1 MANQEN
7 DTAQAERRHQ
17 ILEAALKVFSTK
29 GFQKA
34 TNKDIAEAAGISPG
48 LIYWYFKD
56 KQDLFLS
63 IIRERAPIFT
73 MLAQTEQLMGLP
85 PEQALVLVARAFL
98 GAYHSP
104 VMVGIFRMLISEA
117 IRFPQIAEMFYSQGL
132 STVLHALSAYMA
144 RQMEAGRLRQ
154 GEPMLAARTFMGMLV
169 VHILA
174 REVLRQPEAIA
185 LSDQQVIDNAVA
197 VFLHGMRPDSV

>member
-1 MANQEN
+1 MAHQEN
-7 DTAQAERRHQ
+7 DTAQVERRHQ
-17 ILEAALKVFSTK
+17 ILEAALKVFSVK

-73 MLAQTEQLMGLP
+73 MLAQTDQLMGLP
-85 PEQALVLVARAFL
+85 PEQGLALVARAFL

-104 VMVGIFRMLISEA
+104 VMVGLFRMLISEV
-117 IRFPQIAEMFYSQGL
+117 IRFPQMAEMFYNQGL
-132 STVLHALSAYMA
+132 GAVLHALSAYMA
-144 RQMEAGRLRQ
+144 HQMETGLLRQ
-154 GEPMLAARTFMGMLV
+154 GDPMLAARSFMGLLI

-174 REVLRQPEAIA
+174 REVIRQPEALA

-197 VFLHGMRPDSV
+197 VFLYGMAPDSV

>member
-1 MANQEN
+1 MASQEN
-7 DTAQAERRHQ
+7 DTAQAERRRQ

-63 IIRERAPIFT
+63 IIRERAPIFN
-73 MLAQTEQLMGLP
+73 MLAQTDQLVDLP
-85 PEQALVLVARAFL
+85 PEQGLALVARAFL
-98 GAYHSP
+98 SAYQSP
-104 VMVGIFRMLISEA
+104 TTVGLFRMLISEV
-117 IRFPQIAEMFYSQGL
+117 IRFPEMADMFYTQGL
-132 STVLHALSAYMA
+132 GVVLHALSAYMA
-144 RQMEAGRLRQ
+144 HQMEAGRLRP
-154 GEPMLAARTFMGMLV
+154 GDSMLAARTFMGMLL

-174 REVLRQPEAIA
+174 REVIRQPEAVA
-185 LSDQQVIDNAVA
+185 LPEQQVIDNAVA
-197 VFLHGMRPDSV
+197 VFLHGMSRDSL